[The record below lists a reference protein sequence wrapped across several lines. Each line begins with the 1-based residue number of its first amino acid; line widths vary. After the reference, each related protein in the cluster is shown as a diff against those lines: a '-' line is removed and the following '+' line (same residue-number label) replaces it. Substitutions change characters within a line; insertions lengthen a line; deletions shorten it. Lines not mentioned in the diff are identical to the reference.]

1 MSEVWSEWGKL
12 ISSAS
17 SDARPFNWEI
27 KKLQNGMMQGWSY
40 IKPCH
45 KLAVLYFSFSPRSV
59 SRWAGINDISPCLKA
74 SLKQSWSTAA
84 SDTLQSHRVAEAGR
98 DVCIYQTWPSPCLSR
113 DTQSW
118 VLRPTSRQRLGIPK
132 EEMPQPPGSP
142 CSVTC
147 TAQKSFLLFSS
158 FCCPILVLG
167 TTRWSSIS
175 VYKAMIKK

>member
-84 SDTLQSHRVAEAGR
+84 SDTLQSHSVAEAGR

-118 VLRPTSRQRLGIPK
+118 VLRPTSRQCLGIPQGGDAAASR
-132 EEMPQPPGSP
+132 QPMLCHLYSTEVLPF
-142 CSVTC
+142 VF
-147 TAQKSFLLFSS
+147 QFLLPHSG
-158 FCCPILVLG
+158 IGHHQMIIYL
-167 TTRWSSIS
+167 SI
-175 VYKAMIKK
+175 